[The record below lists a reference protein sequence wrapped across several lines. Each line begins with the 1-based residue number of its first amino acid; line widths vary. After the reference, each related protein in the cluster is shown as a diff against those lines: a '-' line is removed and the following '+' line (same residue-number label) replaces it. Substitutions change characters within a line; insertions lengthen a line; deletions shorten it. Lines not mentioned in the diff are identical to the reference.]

1 MGIRRTKEEKLA
13 AQLRR
18 LEETSYSLSPQKKSS
33 SSKKSAPKSIK
44 AAANS
49 RDAIKESPVIGLLSQ
64 EPRQIKR
71 DLWRTIVASLVVF
84 GILIA
89 LYFQL

>member
-1 MGIRRTKEEKLA
+1 MGIRRTKEEKLI

-18 LEETSYSLSPQKKSS
+18 LEETSYSLSPHKKSS
-33 SSKKSAPKSIK
+33 SSKKLTNKSTK
-44 AAANS
+44 AAANT
-49 RDAIKESPVIGLLSQ
+49 RRATKESALLDLLSQ

-71 DLWRTIVASLVVF
+71 DLWRTFVASLVVF